1 MIETKPNALRDTL
14 RQLRIPT
21 EFAGER
27 LDKALAALDPELSR
41 ATIQRLLKT
50 GCVRRDDGSIPH
62 ADDKARTDELYLLDI
77 PPPQPIA
84 ARPEA
89 IPLDVRY
96 EDDDI
101 IVLNKPAGLAV
112 HAGAGRIDGVLVNA
126 LLHHCGG
133 PEEPGGLSGI
143 GGAIRP
149 GIVHRLDMETSGL
162 LVAAKNDRAHLHLAE
177 QFATHTAQR
186 RYLAIARGALPQA
199 HGTVDAPIGRHPRD
213 RKKMAVEPRLGRPAI
228 THWQRLEMLTGFTLV
243 ACRLETGRTH
253 QIRVHLAHIGHP
265 LLGDPLYAR
274 PFHPP
279 ASWPPESR
287 AVVENFHRQA
297 LHAQELTL
305 IHPTSGQ
312 SMTFT
317 AEPPEEFFALLV
329 ALRQVARMT

>member
-1 MIETKPNALRDTL
+1 MTGHHPAPRCLT
-14 RQLRIPT
+14 IPA
-21 EFAGER
+21 ERAGER
-27 LDKALAALDPELSR
+27 LDKALAALDASLSR
-41 ATIQRLLKT
+41 ATIQRLLKS
-50 GCVRRDDGSIPH
+50 GDIRRADGSIPH
-62 ADDKARTDELYLLDI
+62 ADDKVRADEGYHIDI
-77 PPPQPIA
+77 PAPKPIE

-89 IPLDVRY
+89 IPLDVVF
-96 EDDDI
+96 EDDAI

-112 HAGAGRIDGVLVNA
+112 HAGAGRTDGVLVNA

-133 PEEPGGLSGI
+133 PDEPGGLSGI

-177 QFATHTAQR
+177 QFASHTAFR
-186 RYLAIARGALPQA
+186 RYLAVARGTLAKPQ
-199 HGTVDAPIGRHPRD
+199 GTIDAPIGRHPRD

-228 THWQRLEMLTGFTLV
+228 THWQRLEILSGFTLV

-279 ASWPPESR
+279 GAWPEASR
-287 AVVENFHRQA
+287 AVIGNFRRQA
-297 LHAQELTL
+297 LHAQQLT
-305 IHPTSGQ
+305 IVHPTTGE
-312 SMTFT
+312 SMTFS
-317 AEPPEEFFALLV
+317 ADPPEAFRNLLA
-329 ALRQVARMT
+329 ALRQVTLA